1 MTEVTRVPLHPIAKG
16 SLTKLWLGVII
27 AALIGAGLAWAAVP
41 KGLHV
46 ETITAGTGPTPSG
59 EDVVFV
65 KYVGKLAD
73 NGEIFDESQPLPLP
87 VEGIFPDGSPLP
99 LDAMVPGFR
108 EGAMQMQKGGKY
120 ELFIPADKGYGDS
133 PPPGAPIP
141 PNADLLFEVEMVDF
155 MTRGDFDRRIAI
167 LQQAMQGGPGGL
179 GAPPQQAPTPPQPA
193 P

>member
-27 AALIGAGLAWAAVP
+27 AVLIGASLAWAAVP
-41 KGLHV
+41 KGV
-46 ETITAGTGPTPSG
+46 SVDTITAGTGPTPSAD
-59 EDVVFV
+59 DVVFA

-87 VEGIFPDGSPLP
+87 VEGIFPEGSPLP

-120 ELFIPADKGYGDS
+120 ELFIPADKGYGAN
-133 PPPGAPIP
+133 PQPGSPIP
-141 PNADLLFEVEMVDF
+141 PNADLLFEVELVDF
-155 MTRGDFDRRIAI
+155 MSRDDFDRRIGI
-167 LQQAMQGGPGGL
+167 LQQALQGGLGGAPGGPGGPL
-179 GAPPQQAPTPPQPA
+179 PPQP
-193 P
+193 